1 MKEFLSSPFFGIV
14 VSIIAFRIGVLIQ
27 KISKTPVA
35 NPLLISIALIIV
47 FIKTFNI
54 SYEDYNVGGQIIST
68 MLVPA
73 TAILAVSIYNQ
84 AAVLKKYFIPAVAGC
99 FVGSLTAIVSI
110 VLMCRA
116 FGLDEALTASLMPK
130 SVTTAIAIGISEQ
143 HGGLVP
149 VTVAAVIVTGVFG
162 AVFAPL
168 LVKLFRIKDPV
179 TTGISIG
186 TSSHVGA
193 TSTAIT
199 MGEIE
204 GAMSSIAIGI
214 AGLITT
220 FLSVFF

>member
-1 MKEFLSSPFFGIV
+1 V

-186 TSSHVGA
+186 TSSHVGG

>member
-186 TSSHVGA
+186 TSSHVGG

>member
-186 TSSHVGA
+186 TSSHVGG

-214 AGLITT
+214 AGLIST